1 MLLKDKLFIG
11 GQWLA
16 PSSGSASID
25 VHNAGNG
32 EDMGRI
38 PAAGEKDVDAAVR
51 AARAAFEGL
60 ASTPAATRADYL
72 QKISDGLKA
81 RATELA
87 ETTAQAAAIP
97 PKRPDRIPA

>member
-16 PSSGSASID
+16 PSSGGASID

-32 EDMGRI
+32 EVMGRI

-51 AARAAFEGL
+51 AARAAFDGW
-60 ASTPAATRADYL
+60 ASTPAATRAHYL
-72 QKISDGLKA
+72 QKISDRLKA
-81 RATELA
+81 RADELPR
-87 ETTAQAAAIP
+87 TIAQEVRMP
-97 PKRPDRIPA
+97 LKPSRP